1 MKKFIFFFTLA
12 IAGHSY
18 ASGLDC
24 KIHISKSNNEV
35 NLTRISTLLS
45 SKGYKIVKNQKE
57 ADLMLVAHSY
67 CSYAEKSKCYQ
78 SNAIIEVLD
87 KKTGEMAQFQGVES
101 TMLLEASSAK
111 ALENA
116 LRNIDNCK

>member
-1 MKKFIFFFTLA
+1 
-12 IAGHSY
+12 
-18 ASGLDC
+18 
-24 KIHISKSNNEV
+24 
-35 NLTRISTLLS
+35 
-45 SKGYKIVKNQKE
+45 
-57 ADLMLVAHSY
+57 MLVAHSY